1 MERKLRS
8 GSGGLMSGKTQAGF
22 STPYFL
28 VEEKSLLHNLEILK
42 RVQEEAGCK
51 ILLAQKAFSMFYA
64 YPLIRK
70 YLAGTTASGLYE
82 ARLGHECFGGETHVF
97 SPAYREEEFEEILQY
112 ADDLVFNSPR
122 QVRLYG
128 ERAKKE
134 GKSIGLR
141 INPSA
146 PLRKAMPSTIP
157 ARRAPGWELP
167 WRTLR
172 KVSCPFWTA
181 FTSILSVNRER
192 KTWRSLSG
200 PLRKSLE
207 NTCIR

>member
-1 MERKLRS
+1 
-8 GSGGLMSGKTQAGF
+8 MSGNTQAGF

-122 QVRLYG
+122 QVRLFG

-134 GKSIGLR
+134 
-141 INPSA
+141 
-146 PLRKAMPSTIP
+146 
-157 ARRAPGWELP
+157 
-167 WRTLR
+167 
-172 KVSCPFWTA
+172 
-181 FTSILSVNRER
+181 
-192 KTWRSLSG
+192 
-200 PLRKSLE
+200 
-207 NTCIR
+207 